1 MLSTASVKRE
11 SLLSLEFR
19 TLAIFSMCKG
29 VCLMLPELPDLNEL
43 PSPETEEQ
51 PHPEPV
57 PQQPDRSR
65 QLRRD
70 RMRCLGYWEG
80 EIAALKVKIAD
91 LKVKIADLEHNME
104 VSLRKERESS
114 ERQRLHHIHMEN
126 AFHQLWN
133 RRRRQ

>member
-1 MLSTASVKRE
+1 
-11 SLLSLEFR
+11 
-19 TLAIFSMCKG
+19 MCKG

-91 LKVKIADLEHNME
+91 LEHNME

-126 AFHQLWN
+126 AFHRN
-133 RRRRQ
+133 RRGRQ